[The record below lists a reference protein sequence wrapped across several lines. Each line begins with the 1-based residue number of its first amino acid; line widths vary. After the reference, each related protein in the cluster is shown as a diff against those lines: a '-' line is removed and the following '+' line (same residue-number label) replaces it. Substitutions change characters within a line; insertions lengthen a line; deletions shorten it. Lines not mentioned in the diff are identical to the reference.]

1 MQEQSR
7 KEKSRN
13 QVTSTGLTKHGRLL
27 VGEQLED
34 VPGPM
39 GNKRRDAVALAGTV
53 LGKHGGPLDYVRAEE
68 LE

>member
-1 MQEQSR
+1 M
-7 KEKSRN
+7 
-13 QVTSTGLTKHGRLL
+13 TSTGLTKHGRLL